1 MNMQSFDEC
10 LREADEFERLA
21 GLARSVATKQIMTVM
36 ASKWRRL
43 ASWRR
48 NAKATE
54 IPAFNP
60 SMCSASQTEK

>member
-10 LREADEFERLA
+10 LREADESERLA

-43 ASWRR
+43 AKLAAERKSHG
-48 NAKATE
+48 
-54 IPAFNP
+54 NP
-60 SMCSASQTEK
+60 GIQPIDVFGKPN